1 MPRVRQLSERCREYV
16 TRSLVPS
23 LVLENRLRTAAP
35 NDRTGP
41 LSMKFHSEW
50 RHPDCPVHRWY
61 NQQTGSTRL
70 VSIQHRRERR
80 APYHHEFLLMDLGD
94 GAMCRL
100 ERVGEGSRAAAVGRV
115 GCTAHDI
122 VQHFPPQTYSNTQLA
137 NESSELIV
145 ELDAGGFDLLDVLAV
160 CHGVQQYAR
169 SATYTVQRFDSRFLC
184 TVVLVLF
191 ARRIADWENRISEDD
206 WRSMVER
213 MISQLHNASTDAH
226 DFFGLVISGF
236 INTDQP
242 RPRSFVL
249 NSIQSRLTASGLQ
262 GLRDQVAKTLWH
274 KDLKLAAHASLSNLV
289 SDSVGHALKD
299 SDPCATRV
307 KQLLGTR
314 KGFDSSEDVALCQF
328 RQAVATEQ
336 ASALLNFMQDYKDA
350 VTAPYAMEASENA
363 VPWMVLIKSSLLT
376 SSFSFTAL
384 KHFGVLW
391 EDLISPYNYIAKTR
405 GTIKALPQVM
415 KTTHIRNIK
424 KLMECAAFQGELNYV
439 DDTMRNN
446 ATGVVISATH
456 NILQQQANADDYS
469 TRVLVVANSWLN
481 EKIWTR
487 CLAVCVGRE
496 IGREVDQMTMSTQLI
511 TVQAAQPGQPEAR
524 RQISVFR
531 FIEDVQR
538 RIQAHAAETE
548 LLGLATATLVRS
560 DIEEAMSEVWKQL
573 PSGFGNGLNADEAE
587 HMVDDQPPPEYRDTI
602 EPANAA

>member
-1 MPRVRQLSERCREYV
+1 
-16 TRSLVPS
+16 
-23 LVLENRLRTAAP
+23 
-35 NDRTGP
+35 
-41 LSMKFHSEW
+41 
-50 RHPDCPVHRWY
+50 
-61 NQQTGSTRL
+61 
-70 VSIQHRRERR
+70 
-80 APYHHEFLLMDLGD
+80 MDLGD

-184 TVVLVLF
+184 ATVLILF
-191 ARRIADWENRISEDD
+191 ARRIADWENRIGEDS

-213 MISQLHNASTDAH
+213 MISLLHNAANDAH
-226 DFFGLVISGF
+226 DFFGLVISG
-236 INTDQP
+236 
-242 RPRSFVL
+242 
-249 NSIQSRLTASGLQ
+249 LTASGLQ
-262 GLRDQVAKTLWH
+262 GFRDEVAKTLWH
-274 KDLKLAAHASLSNLV
+274 KDLKLAAHASLSSLV
-289 SDSVGHALKD
+289 NDAVGHALKD
-299 SDPCATRV
+299 SDPCATRF
-307 KQLLGTR
+307 KQLLATR
-314 KGFDSSEDVALCQF
+314 KDYDSSEDVGLCQF
-328 RQAVATEQ
+328 RQAVTMEQ
-336 ASALLNFMQDYKDA
+336 ASALLNFMQDYTDA
-350 VTAPYAMEASENA
+350 VMAPYAMEASENA
-363 VPWMVLIKSSLLT
+363 VPWMILIKSSLLT
-376 SSFSFTAL
+376 SSSSCTAL

-391 EDLISPYNYIAKTR
+391 EDLISPCNYIAQNR
-405 GTIKALPQVM
+405 GKIKALPQVM
-415 KTTHIRNIK
+415 KTTRIRNIK

-446 ATGVVISATH
+446 ATDAVISATH

-524 RQISVFR
+524 RQVSVFK

-548 LLGLATATLVRS
+548 LLGLATAALVRS

-587 HMVDDQPPPEYRDTI
+587 HMVDDQPPPEYHDTI